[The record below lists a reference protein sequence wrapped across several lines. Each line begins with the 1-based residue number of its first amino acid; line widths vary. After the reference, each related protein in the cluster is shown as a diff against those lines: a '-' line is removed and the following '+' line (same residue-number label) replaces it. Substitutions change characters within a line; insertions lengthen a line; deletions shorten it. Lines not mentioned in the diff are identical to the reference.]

1 MVTRQRLT
9 RHYAINSISRT
20 FPICITEDLSNVR
33 NTLEADGKP
42 SYFTNSVIVDCVANI
57 IKRCLFIHTFIILE
71 HNINV
76 RQGEGGNRKIAGVYC
91 WNTRVHLLFSTN

>member
-20 FPICITEDLSNVR
+20 FPICITEDLYNVR
-33 NTLEADGKP
+33 NTLKADGKP

-57 IKRCLFIHTFIILE
+57 IKRCLVIHTYFD
-71 HNINV
+71 
-76 RQGEGGNRKIAGVYC
+76 
-91 WNTRVHLLFSTN
+91 TLFYQKVTSFY